1 MNHIFKTHYN
11 RALGTWVAVPET
23 ACVHG
28 KSSTRAD
35 KPRFIRH
42 ALAAA
47 LFFVA
52 VPGLAAPVMSN
63 GTGSN
68 SLTISPNPANP
79 AQAIGAKDIAIGHNS
94 IANSSTHQRDKW
106 ALLPLVGRA
115 NP

>member
-1 MNHIFKTHYN
+1 MNHIFKTYYN

-28 KSSTRAD
+28 KSSTRAG

-52 VPGLAAPVMSN
+52 APGLAAPVIN
-63 GTGSN
+63 NGSN
-68 SLTISPNPANP
+68 PNSLIISPNPATP
-79 AQAIGAKDIAIGHNS
+79 AQASGTDDIAVGNGS
-94 IANSSTHQRDKW
+94 KADSSNHS
-106 ALLPLVGRA
+106 
-115 NP
+115 

>member
-1 MNHIFKTHYN
+1 MNHIFKTYYN

-63 GTGSN
+63 GTGNN
-68 SLTISPNPANP
+68 SLTISPNPGTP
-79 AQAIGAKDIAIGHNS
+79 PTQADRKS
-94 IANSSTHQRDKW
+94 
-106 ALLPLVGRA
+106 VV
-115 NP
+115 